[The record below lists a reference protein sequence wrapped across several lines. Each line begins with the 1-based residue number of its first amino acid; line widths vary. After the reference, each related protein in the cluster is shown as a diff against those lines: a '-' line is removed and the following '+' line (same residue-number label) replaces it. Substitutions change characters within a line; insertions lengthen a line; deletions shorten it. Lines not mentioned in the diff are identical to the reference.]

1 MFFTENFR
9 KLYITKSEL
18 SMLSEDLA
26 GKRIWKYREGL
37 SEFESLKV
45 KNLKF
50 YLKQEM
56 WPTEY
61 FKTRFI
67 YKFISQ
73 FVKIFFQRTRQT
85 YLDSKSS
92 TSLYKD
98 GSSLKRFSL
107 LDLKVFDQIVISKEE
122 FKYLIINVKIPKIEV
137 LDIFGEPNLIY

>member
-1 MFFTENFR
+1 
-9 KLYITKSEL
+9 
-18 SMLSEDLA
+18 
-26 GKRIWKYREGL
+26 
-37 SEFESLKV
+37 
-45 KNLKF
+45 
-50 YLKQEM
+50 M

-92 TSLYKD
+92 TSRYKD